1 MGIKRSILPALI
13 IAFVFTLSGCG
24 SISGLL
30 RVSTQDEIAGHVPS
44 PDKAVVIFFRS
55 SPYKYEV
62 QSSVFE
68 VEGGQNRLVGIVSSG
83 AKIAYA
89 TAPGRKLFMVIG
101 ENADFMEADLEAGRT
116 YYVYVAPREGRW
128 KARFSLKPVNK
139 RDPKTGEL
147 DKRGIET
154 CMFYENTPEAF
165 EWAEKNMQS
174 IRQKQAD
181 HYKEWLELPADKRP
195 MLHRDDAE

>member
-1 MGIKRSILPALI
+1 MGMKRFYQAALRVAL
-13 IAFVFTLSGCG
+13 AFALSGCG
-24 SISGLL
+24 SISDLL
-30 RVSTQDEIAGHVPS
+30 RPSTHDEIAGYTPT
-44 PDKAVVIFFRS
+44 PEKAVVIFFRS

-68 VEGGQNRLVGIVSSG
+68 VEGERNRLVGIVSSG
-83 AKIAYA
+83 AKIAYE

-128 KARFSLKPVNK
+128 KARFSLKPLSRHNPK
-139 RDPKTGEL
+139 TRDPEKW
-147 DKRGIET
+147 GIET
-154 CMFYENTPEAF
+154 CMFYENTPAAF

-181 HYKEWLELPADKRP
+181 YYKKWLETPADKRP